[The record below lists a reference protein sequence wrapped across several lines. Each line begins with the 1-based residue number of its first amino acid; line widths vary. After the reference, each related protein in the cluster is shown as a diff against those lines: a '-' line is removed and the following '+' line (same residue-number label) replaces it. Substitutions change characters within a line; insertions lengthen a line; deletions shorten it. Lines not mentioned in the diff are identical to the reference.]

1 MDKFWRQSSDDTK
14 SVISALQEK
23 KHNTEQLLSEFWIDI
38 FKNSAY
44 IHWIDQLEAKYT
56 DVQKLSTNEF
66 GRIRESFANLLEKK
80 RKVAAQYLIHELK
93 NKVNSVHQLQGK
105 STKELKHQTGKKRMI
120 WPLRKLVNNFADK
133 GLVDIL
139 PVWLASPEMVSSIF
153 PLTEGLFDI
162 VIFDEASQ
170 LTVES
175 GMPSVYRGKQIIVAG
190 DEKQLQP
197 SNLFRAGYE
206 DEEDGEEAKFDTDES
221 ISLLNLAKDFALALS
236 F

>member
-1 MDKFWRQSSDDTK
+1 M
-14 SVISALQEK
+14 
-23 KHNTEQLLSEFWIDI
+23 
-38 FKNSAY
+38 
-44 IHWIDQLEAKYT
+44 
-56 DVQKLSTNEF
+56 QKLSTNEF